1 MASEGNEE
9 RAAMPLYEHV
19 YLARQDASAQQVEE
33 LTAQLKGV
41 VEGLGGSIA
50 KTEYWGVK
58 SLSYR
63 LRKNRK
69 AHFTLMNIDAPPA
82 AINEI
87 ERLERLN
94 EDVLRYLT
102 IRVEEH
108 EAGPSAM
115 MRRAE
120 RDRDRDDRRGRHGA
134 TAATG
139 LIVATEG
146 DRGDR
151 PRDRDRR
158 PRDEPAEAETQR
170 RRNNHGNVTAR
181 QPADA
186 GRSSA
191 AARAARSPAPTRRR
205 STTRTSSCCS
215 ASCPSAARSFRAAS
229 PRFRQRSSANS
240 PRRSSARAFL
250 GCCPT

>member
-1 MASEGNEE
+1 MS
-9 RAAMPLYEHV
+9 LYEHV

-33 LTAQLKGV
+33 LTAHLKSV
-41 VEGLGGSIA
+41 VEGMGGTVA

-69 AHFTLMNIDAPPA
+69 AHFTLMNLNAPPA

-108 EAGPSAM
+108 EEGPSAM

-120 RDRDRDDRRGRHGA
+120 RDRDRDERRGDRDERRFDRGDRDR
-134 TAATG
+134 G
-139 LIVATEG
+139 DRG

-151 PRDRDRR
+151 PRDRDRERR
-158 PRDEPAEAETQR
+158 PREGSDDFEPATEE
-170 RRNNHGNVTAR
+170 
-181 QPADA
+181 
-186 GRSSA
+186 
-191 AARAARSPAPTRRR
+191 
-205 STTRTSSCCS
+205 
-215 ASCPSAARSFRAAS
+215 
-229 PRFRQRSSANS
+229 
-240 PRRSSARAFL
+240 
-250 GCCPT
+250 

>member
-1 MASEGNEE
+1 
-9 RAAMPLYEHV
+9 MPLYEHV
-19 YLARQDASAQQVEE
+19 YLARQYASAQQVEE

-41 VEGLGGSIA
+41 IEGLGGTIK

-69 AHFTLMNIDAPPA
+69 AHYTLMDLDAPPA

-102 IRVEEH
+102 IRVEALE
-108 EAGPSAM
+108 EGPSAM

-120 RDRDRDDRRGRHGA
+120 RDRDRDDRRGDRF
-134 TAATG
+134 
-139 LIVATEG
+139 

-151 PRDRDRR
+151 FGGGDRFDRGDRGGGDRGGDRGRGRGRDTT
-158 PRDEPAEAETQR
+158 EET
-170 RRNNHGNVTAR
+170 
-181 QPADA
+181 
-186 GRSSA
+186 
-191 AARAARSPAPTRRR
+191 
-205 STTRTSSCCS
+205 TTGT
-215 ASCPSAARSFRAAS
+215 
-229 PRFRQRSSANS
+229 
-240 PRRSSARAFL
+240 
-250 GCCPT
+250 GE

>member
-1 MASEGNEE
+1 MS
-9 RAAMPLYEHV
+9 LYEHV

-33 LTAQLKGV
+33 LTAHLQGV
-41 VEGLGGSIA
+41 VEGLGGKVA

-108 EAGPSAM
+108 EEGPSAM

-120 RDRDRDDRRGRHGA
+120 RDRDRDERRGDRGDRFDRDR
-134 TAATG
+134 
-139 LIVATEG
+139 G

-158 PRDEPAEAETQR
+158 PSDGDDVEPATEE
-170 RRNNHGNVTAR
+170 
-181 QPADA
+181 
-186 GRSSA
+186 
-191 AARAARSPAPTRRR
+191 
-205 STTRTSSCCS
+205 
-215 ASCPSAARSFRAAS
+215 
-229 PRFRQRSSANS
+229 
-240 PRRSSARAFL
+240 
-250 GCCPT
+250 

>member
-1 MASEGNEE
+1 
-9 RAAMPLYEHV
+9 MPLYEHV
-19 YLARQDASAQQVEE
+19 YLARQDASTQQVEE

-41 VEGLGGSIA
+41 IEGLGGSIA
-50 KTEYWGVK
+50 KNEYWGVK

-69 AHFTLMNIDAPPA
+69 AHFTLLNVNAPPA

-108 EAGPSAM
+108 EEGPSAM

-120 RDRDRDDRRGRHGA
+120 RDRDRDDRRGDRGDRF
-134 TAATG
+134 G
-139 LIVATEG
+139 DRGDRFG

-151 PRDRDRR
+151 PRDRR
-158 PRDEPAEAETQR
+158 PREGSDDAETP
-170 RRNNHGNVTAR
+170 TA
-181 QPADA
+181 
-186 GRSSA
+186 
-191 AARAARSPAPTRRR
+191 TEE
-205 STTRTSSCCS
+205 
-215 ASCPSAARSFRAAS
+215 
-229 PRFRQRSSANS
+229 
-240 PRRSSARAFL
+240 
-250 GCCPT
+250 

>member
-1 MASEGNEE
+1 MS
-9 RAAMPLYEHV
+9 LYEHV

-33 LTAQLKGV
+33 LTAHLKGV

-69 AHFTLMNIDAPPA
+69 AHFTLMNVDAPPA

-102 IRVEEH
+102 IRVEAH
-108 EAGPSAM
+108 EEGPSAM
-115 MRRAE
+115 MRRVE
-120 RDRDRDDRRGRHGA
+120 RDRDRDDRRGDRGDR
-134 TAATG
+134 G
-139 LIVATEG
+139 DRFDRGDRGDRGG

-158 PRDEPAEAETQR
+158 PREGSDQTET
-170 RRNNHGNVTAR
+170 
-181 QPADA
+181 
-186 GRSSA
+186 
-191 AARAARSPAPTRRR
+191 PT
-205 STTRTSSCCS
+205 TT
-215 ASCPSAARSFRAAS
+215 
-229 PRFRQRSSANS
+229 
-240 PRRSSARAFL
+240 
-250 GCCPT
+250 PTTTTTEE